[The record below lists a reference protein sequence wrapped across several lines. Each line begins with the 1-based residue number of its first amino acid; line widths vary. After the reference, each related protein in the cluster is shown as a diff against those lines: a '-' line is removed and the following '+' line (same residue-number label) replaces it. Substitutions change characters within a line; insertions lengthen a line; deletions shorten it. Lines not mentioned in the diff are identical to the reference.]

1 MAGVDIQSGSGKRPA
16 NADINMIP
24 FIDLLMVTVAFLLIT
39 AVWVTNSQIN
49 ANAEV
54 PGPPSST
61 PVDPSNVER
70 VLHVDVSDAAFKL
83 TWKQAA
89 VVVSESKVDR
99 TGGPGDFD
107 ALEQQIAMEWKL
119 NGSHRDPA
127 DAVQDRA
134 VLHTDN
140 RLPFKEITSVLDAIH
155 GTKRPLRIGGAEQQV
170 AAFNPTF
177 SAH

>member
-1 MAGVDIQSGSGKRPA
+1 MAGVDIQNGSGKRPA

-54 PGPPSST
+54 PGPPRPG
-61 PVDPSNVER
+61 PVEPGKVER
-70 VLHVDVSDAAFKL
+70 VLHVDVTDAEFKL

-89 VVVSESKVDR
+89 VVVAESKVAR
-99 TGGPGDFD
+99 TGSEADYD
-107 ALEQQIAMEWKL
+107 ALEAQIAAEWKT
-119 NGSHRDPA
+119 NGSHRDPS
-127 DAVQDRA
+127 DAALDQA

-140 RLPFKEITSVLDAIH
+140 RLPFKEITAVLDAIH
-155 GTKRPLRIGGAEQQV
+155 GTKRGYRVGNEEQLV

-177 SAH
+177 SVH